1 MGILLSFIS
10 SKYGGKQMAV
20 TTKTPTEQTHAIETP
35 GTETTTPG
43 EQPLRDEL
51 REASQRFFSTLFRV
65 GVRLA
70 LTPVSL
76 LPEEPREHFVSAA
89 REFTRGLTTLAHE
102 LADNVDKIVE
112 EVETD
117 LKKDF

>member
-1 MGILLSFIS
+1 MGILLSFIL

-20 TTKTPTEQTHAIETP
+20 TTKTQTEQTHAIETP

-51 REASQRFFSTLFRV
+51 REASQQFFRTLLRM
-65 GVRLA
+65 GVHLA
-70 LTPVSL
+70 LAPVYL
-76 LPEEPREHFVSAA
+76 LPEEPREHFVRAG
-89 REFTRGLTTLAHE
+89 REFTRGFTTLAHE
-102 LADNVDKIVE
+102 LADDVDKIVD

-117 LKKDF
+117 LKKGQ